1 MAEQFLYEK
10 LDVAKE
16 FGMSVDFPEI
26 IKSGLSKKISLRE
39 YQIDAFTNF
48 ALYFDNDGLRKN
60 KQVHTLFHM
69 ATGSGKTVIMA
80 GLILYIQRDIES
92 FYSS

>member
-16 FGMSVDFPEI
+16 VGMSVNFPEI
-26 IKSGLSKKISLRE
+26 INSGLSKKISLRE

-48 ALYFDNDGLRKN
+48 TLYFDNDGLRKN

-80 GLILYIQRDIES
+80 D
-92 FYSS
+92 SSRL